1 MLVRVLSGTP
11 LPLPPL
17 ALAWLP
23 LSSLVVQL
31 RASPSSLVRPFLAV
45 DTLLSQTLA
54 CRRRWEGLYGRNI
67 SRRRCCYSRTEWVWS
82 RHDFRWKRLHGRHSR
97 RWIGR
102 RERVKF
108 YCVSTS
114 RPPPNGML
122 IILLPSTALQPLRQ
136 MLVTR
141 HLHNLEHPFSPSS
154 PRSAGSSLEQPW

>member
-1 MLVRVLSGTP
+1 MVRARSGMP

-31 RASPSSLVRPFLAV
+31 RASPSSLVRPFFAV
-45 DTLLSQTLA
+45 DTLLSRSLA
-54 CRRRWEGLYGRNI
+54 YRCRWGCLHGRNI
-67 SRRRCCYSRTEWVWS
+67 SRRRCCYSRKEWVRS
-82 RHDFRWKRLHGRHSR
+82 RDDFRRKRLHSRDCR
-97 RWIGR
+97 RWISR

-141 HLHNLEHPFSPSS
+141 HLHNLGHPFSPSS